1 VSTPQIPPG
10 GQASSVAHS
19 GYVAGGSS
27 PDAHL
32 AGLPP
37 ELVVRIRQI
46 AAELAATAP
55 PLTKDQAKALSAI
68 FKPATASK
76 KTAA

>member
-1 VSTPQIPPG
+1 MLP
-10 GQASSVAHS
+10 
-19 GYVAGGSS
+19 VAGGPS

-37 ELVVRIRQI
+37 ELVARIREI
-46 AAELAATAP
+46 AAELAAAAP
-55 PLTKDQAKALSAI
+55 PLTKDQVKALSAI
-68 FKPATASK
+68 FKPTATSK